1 MIVGIH
7 TDLSNNFC
15 KWLKRFELILKENN
29 IQTLRLDINQPD
41 FWEVVKTLDLFI
53 FRFQNIDSHHQ
64 VARSILPV
72 IEHELKI
79 PVYPNHKTWWAF
91 DDKIREWFLLNAAGF
106 PMIKCWVF
114 FTKIEALRWLKTAKL
129 PVLFKLKEGAGS
141 RDVILVKNKRQAKQ
155 LIGRMF
161 YKGMLSADIKHG
173 TKARQKSD
181 NFVRRMKN
189 FAKKII
195 GWYTKNYDPRF
206 WQIQKNYVYF
216 QKFMSNN
223 DFDTRITILGDRAI
237 AFIRFN
243 RENDFRSSG
252 SGLIE
257 YDQSKIDRRF
267 IKLAFEITSY
277 FNFQVMTYDFLLD
290 EKNNPKICEIGYTF
304 LDEAVYNVPGYYNKN
319 LEFFPGHHWPQEFI
333 LQDLLNTKKLN
344 IPEKEKMFFK

>member
-7 TDLSNNFC
+7 TDLNNNFC
-15 KWLKRFELILKENN
+15 KWLKRFEVILKENN

-41 FWEVVKTLDLFI
+41 FWEIVKTLDLFI

-91 DDKIREWFLLNAAGF
+91 DDKIREWFLLNAADF
-106 PMIKCWVF
+106 PMIKSWVF
-114 FTKIEALRWLKTAKL
+114 FTKIEALRWLQKAKL
-129 PVLFKLKEGAGS
+129 PVVFKLKEGAGS

-216 QKFMSNN
+216 QKFMPNN
-223 DFDTRITILGDRAI
+223 NFDTRITVIGDRAL

-290 EKNNPKICEIGYTF
+290 NENNPKICEIGYTF

-333 LQDLLNTKKLN
+333 LQDLLNIKKLN
-344 IPEKEKMFFK
+344 IPEKEKMFF